1 MSAGYRTLHVGKN
14 GALAL
19 AAITGWQVFMPLVPL
34 WSIIECSLHLNWYS
48 VTWCGCGIQVP
59 LMLLQFFSS
68 FLGGKKRQNL
78 SSLIA
83 TLWCVCGQLSAFIIT
98 PVILNELFSQLLD

>member
-1 MSAGYRTLHVGKN
+1 MSAGYQTLHVGKN

-59 LMLLQFFSS
+59 LCFCSSSVLFEGENFLHRLQ
-68 FLGGKKRQNL
+68 L
-78 SSLIA
+78 
-83 TLWCVCGQLSAFIIT
+83 CY
-98 PVILNELFSQLLD
+98 LDS

>member
-34 WSIIECSLHLNWYS
+34 WSIIECSLHLNW
-48 VTWCGCGIQVP
+48 
-59 LMLLQFFSS
+59 
-68 FLGGKKRQNL
+68 
-78 SSLIA
+78 
-83 TLWCVCGQLSAFIIT
+83 
-98 PVILNELFSQLLD
+98 